1 MNNYRVVDVYELV
14 DFIANETDEEVLAA
28 MHILDEEG
36 DNAFWLKKS
45 FLDVKI
51 EEEEEDIDFV

>member
-14 DFIANETDEEVLAA
+14 DFIADETDEEVLAA

-45 FLDVKI
+45 FLNVTI
-51 EEEEEDIDFV
+51 EEEDIDFV

>member
-1 MNNYRVVDVYELV
+1 MNNYRVVDIYELV
-14 DFIANETDEEVLAA
+14 DFIADETDEEVLAA

-45 FLDVKI
+45 FLNVTI
-51 EEEEEDIDFV
+51 EEEDIDFV

>member
-28 MHILDEEG
+28 MHIFDEEG

-45 FLDVKI
+45 FLEVKI
-51 EEEEEDIDFV
+51 EE

>member
-1 MNNYRVVDVYELV
+1 MENFRVVDVYELV
-14 DFIANETDEEVLAA
+14 DFIADETDEEVLAA

-45 FLDVKI
+45 FLNVTI
-51 EEEEEDIDFV
+51 EEEDIDFV

>member
-1 MNNYRVVDVYELV
+1 MKNYRAVDVYELV
-14 DFIANETDEEVLAA
+14 DFIADETDEEVLAA

-45 FLDVKI
+45 FLEVKI
-51 EEEEEDIDFV
+51 EEDDIDFI

>member
-28 MHILDEEG
+28 MHILDDEG

-45 FLDVKI
+45 FLEVNI
-51 EEEEEDIDFV
+51 EEEDIDFV

>member
-1 MNNYRVVDVYELV
+1 MNNYRTVDVYELV
-14 DFIANETDEEVLAA
+14 DFVADETDEEVLAA
-28 MHILDEEG
+28 MHILDDEG

-51 EEEEEDIDFV
+51 EEEDIDFV

>member
-1 MNNYRVVDVYELV
+1 MENFRVVDVYELV
-14 DFIANETDEEVLAA
+14 DFIADETDEEVLAA

-45 FLDVKI
+45 FLNVTI
-51 EEEEEDIDFV
+51 EEEEDIDFV

>member
-1 MNNYRVVDVYELV
+1 MNNYRTVDVYELV
-14 DFIANETDEEVLAA
+14 DFIADETDEEVLAA

-45 FLDVKI
+45 FLDVTI
-51 EEEEEDIDFV
+51 EEEDIDFV